1 MTSLTEFLLG
11 LIGLFIGGV
20 FLLWVIG
27 ELLPVLSK
35 LGVLF

>member
-20 FLLWVIG
+20 FLLWAVAV
-27 ELLPVLSK
+27 LLPLLSRVN
-35 LGVLF
+35 VLF